1 MAEVRPFQ
9 GIRYNPEHVRLGG
22 VLAPPYDVISPP
34 LLEELYGRDL
44 RNVARIDFGM
54 SYAGDEP
61 GSNDRYTRAAEFLS
75 SWLDLGVLVRD
86 SRPSLYITDHEF
98 VHPDG
103 DIRHRRGL
111 LAVIPA
117 RPWDQSELRPH
128 ERTMRGPKDD
138 RLALLRATHA
148 QTSPVFGL
156 WSGASDMA
164 ALLDAA
170 DSTPP
175 ILGGR
180 TQGEMGSEKHLLW
193 QIDDESTVESIRAAL
208 AASTLYVADGHHR
221 YETAVA
227 YAAERRAAEPDAQAG
242 APFESCLVYLAASD
256 DPGLTILPTHR
267 LVRSGRGIAF
277 SLDDLWA
284 RLDDSWDEDPAP
296 SVEAALDAAATSRA
310 THHAFAVVASDGVAV
325 LKRPRAAGGSPRE
338 QLDVTVLEREILTP
352 AGVSAESIA
361 GGALGYTRS
370 PHDLAAAVQQGDAI
384 LGFGVQ
390 PVAVDEVLAVAD
402 AGETM
407 PQKSTYFYPKV
418 PTGLVL
424 YPV

>member
-22 VLAPPYDVISPP
+22 VLAPPYDVISPTQ
-34 LLEELYGRDL
+34 LEELYGRDL

-61 GSNDRYTRAAEFLS
+61 GVNDRYARAAEFLS

-86 SRPSLYITDHEF
+86 SEPSLYISDHEF

-103 DIRHRRGL
+103 GLRHRRGL

-117 RPWDQSELRPH
+117 KPWEQSELRPH
-128 ERTMRGPKDD
+128 ERTMSGPKED
-138 RLALLRATHA
+138 RLALLRATRAH
-148 QTSPVFGL
+148 TSPVFAL
-156 WSGASDMA
+156 WSGANDMT

-180 TQGEMGSEKHLLW
+180 TNGEMGSEKHLLW
-193 QIDDESTVESIRAAL
+193 QVDDDATVDSIRAAL
-208 AASTLYVADGHHR
+208 EASALYVADGHHR

-227 YAAERRAAEPDAQAG
+227 YAAERRAAEST
-242 APFESCLVYLAASD
+242 APATPSFGSCLKYLAAAHD
-256 DPGLTILPTHR
+256 TALAILPTHR
-267 LVRSGRGIAF
+267 LLRPGHGIAF

-284 RLDDSWDEDPAP
+284 RLDDRWDEESSP
-296 SVEAALDAAATSRA
+296 SVEAALDAAAAVRA
-310 THHAFAVVASDGVAV
+310 THHAFAVAAGDGVAV
-325 LKRPRAAGGSPRE
+325 LKRPRSAGGPPRE
-338 QLDVTVLEREILTP
+338 RLAVGVLEREILGP
-352 AGVSAESIA
+352 AGLTPEAIA
-361 GGALGYTRS
+361 GGALGYTRNA
-370 PHDLAAAVQQGDAI
+370 DELAASVQRGDSV
-384 LGFGVQ
+384 LGVGVQ
-390 PVAVDEVLAVAD
+390 PVAVDEVNAVAD

-407 PQKSTYFYPKV
+407 PQKSTYV
-418 PTGLVL
+418 
-424 YPV
+424 

>member
-1 MAEVRPFQ
+1 
-9 GIRYNPEHVRLGG
+9 
-22 VLAPPYDVISPP
+22 
-34 LLEELYGRDL
+34 
-44 RNVARIDFGM
+44 
-54 SYAGDEP
+54 
-61 GSNDRYTRAAEFLS
+61 
-75 SWLDLGVLVRD
+75 
-86 SRPSLYITDHEF
+86 
-98 VHPDG
+98 
-103 DIRHRRGL
+103 
-111 LAVIPA
+111 
-117 RPWDQSELRPH
+117 
-128 ERTMRGPKDD
+128 
-138 RLALLRATHA
+138 
-148 QTSPVFGL
+148 
-156 WSGASDMA
+156 MA

-193 QIDDESTVESIRAAL
+193 QIDDEATVESIRAAL

-227 YAAERRAAEPDAQAG
+227 YAAERRAAEPDAPAG
-242 APFESCLVYLAASD
+242 APFEFCLVYLAAAD
-256 DPGLTILPTHR
+256 DPGLAILPTHR

-284 RLDDSWDEDPAP
+284 RLDDSWDEEPAP

-352 AGVSAESIA
+352 AGLSAESIA
-361 GGALGYTRS
+361 GGALGYTRN
-370 PHDLAAAVQQGDAI
+370 PHELAAAVRQGDAI

>member
-1 MAEVRPFQ
+1 MAEVRPFR
-9 GIRYNPEHVRLGG
+9 GIRYNAEHVRLGG
-22 VLAPPYDVISPP
+22 VLAPPYDVISPSQQ
-34 LLEELYGRDL
+34 EELYGRDL

-61 GSNDRYTRAAEFLS
+61 GVNDRYVRAGEFLS

-86 SRPSLYITDHEF
+86 ARPSLYIADHEF

-103 DIRHRRGL
+103 AIRHRRGL

-117 RPWDQSELRPH
+117 KPWEQSELRPH
-128 ERTMRGPKDD
+128 ERTMSGPKED
-138 RLALLRATHA
+138 RLALLRTTRAH
-148 QTSPVFGL
+148 TSPVFAL

-180 TQGEMGSEKHLLW
+180 TNGEMGSEKHLLW
-193 QIDDESTVESIRAAL
+193 QIDDEATVDSIRAAL
-208 AASTLYVADGHHR
+208 EASTLYVADGHHR

-227 YAAERRAAEPDAQAG
+227 YAAERRAAEPAAPAG
-242 APFESCLVYLAASD
+242 APFEFCLVYLAAAD
-256 DPGLTILPTHR
+256 DPALAILPTHR
-267 LVRSGRGIAF
+267 LVRPGHGIAF

-284 RLDDSWDEDPAP
+284 RLDDRWDEEPSP
-296 SVEAALDAAATSRA
+296 SVEAALDAAAAVRA
-310 THHAFAVVASDGVAV
+310 THHAFAVAAGDGAAV
-325 LKRPRAAGGSPRE
+325 LKRPRVAGGSPRDR
-338 QLDVTVLEREILTP
+338 LDVTVLEREILTP
-352 AGVSAESIA
+352 AGLSAEAIA
-361 GGALGYTRS
+361 GGALGFTRITEE
-370 PHDLAAAVQQGDAI
+370 LAAAVQRGEAV

-390 PVAVDEVLAVAD
+390 PVDVDEVLAVAD

>member
-22 VLAPPYDVISPP
+22 VLAPPYDVISPTQ
-34 LLEELYGRDL
+34 LEELYGRDL
-44 RNVARIDFGM
+44 RNVTRIDYGM

-61 GSNDRYTRAAEFLS
+61 GANDRYTRAAEFLS
-75 SWLDLGVLVRD
+75 SWLDLGVLVHDR
-86 SRPSLYITDHEF
+86 RPTLYIADHEF

-103 DIRHRRGL
+103 GVRHRRGL

-117 RPWDQSELRPH
+117 RPWEQSELRPH
-128 ERTMRGPKDD
+128 ERTMRGPKED
-138 RLALLRATHA
+138 RLALLRATRTH
-148 QTSPVFGL
+148 TSPVFAL
-156 WSGASDMA
+156 WSGANGIA
-164 ALLDAA
+164 PLLDAA

-193 QIDDESTVESIRAAL
+193 QVDDQAIVDSIRAAL
-208 AASTLYVADGHHR
+208 APSTLYVADGHHR

-227 YAAERRAAEPDAQAG
+227 YAAERRAAEPDAPAD
-242 APFESCLVYLAASD
+242 APFEFCLVYLADAD
-256 DPGLTILPTHR
+256 DPALAILATHR
-267 LVRSGRGIAF
+267 LVRPGHGIAF

-284 RLDDSWDEDPAP
+284 RLDDRWDEEAAP
-296 SVEAALDAAATSRA
+296 SVEAALEAAAALRS
-310 THHAFAVVASDGVAV
+310 THHAFAVAAGDGVAV
-325 LKRPRAAGGSPRE
+325 LKRRRSADGSPRE
-338 QLDVTVLEREILTP
+338 RLDVTVLEREILVP
-352 AGVSAESIA
+352 AGLTPEAIA
-361 GGALGYTRS
+361 GGALGYTRNA
-370 PHDLAAAVQQGDAI
+370 DELAASVQRGDAV

-390 PVAVDEVLAVAD
+390 PVAVDEVIAVAD